1 MAMKANDWTI
11 KVRTLLENA
20 EIIPAKD
27 HFDTTT
33 FGKFDE
39 HFNTFLFEQ
48 GAGLEMEEIIT
59 GKCYTRD
66 GKTFFKMV
74 HLEDYLK
81 KKRFTEMKTMQIVQ
95 RIRDMGGGS
104 DSIKILGKTERLW
117 FVPEIIRDVRPLRT
131 PNVSN
136 AEPF

>member
-20 EIIPAKD
+20 EIIPAKE

-39 HFNTFLFEQ
+39 HFATFIFEQ
-48 GAGLEMEEIIT
+48 GAGLEMDEVIT
-59 GKCYTRD
+59 GKCYTEE
-66 GKTFFKMV
+66 GKTYFKMV
-74 HLEDYLK
+74 HLESYLS

-95 RIRDMGGGS
+95 RLRDMDGGS
-104 DSIKILGKTERLW
+104 TSRKILGKTERLW
-117 FVPEIIRDVRPLRT
+117 FVPQIQREEKSLKRPEIND
-131 PNVSN
+131 
-136 AEPF
+136 AAPF